1 MTDHCAIDLDQ
12 AAIETQLALRTPES
26 FIAAKKIYNDG
37 GNSKSYAEVT
47 LTTPLTAELRKGDEI
62 IGKNAK
68 GNSVGGKAYKDFDSG
83 ESLIK
88 VQYTTTD
95 IQENYVQCQVGAL
108 VEPNTRGCFA
118 QDGDLTIGGNQ
129 YPYTYIPGRDNRNG
143 RTMCVLL
150 SYFV

>member
-118 QDGDLTIGGNQ
+118 QDGDLTIGSND
-129 YPYTYIPGRDNRNG
+129 YAYTYIPGRDNKNG
-143 RTMCVLL
+143 RTM
-150 SYFV
+150 